1 MAHEVVDSL
10 HWLQMQETQRNQ
22 RRYHIDE
29 VGEIFDLA
37 ARLDELAAPNGLSHD
52 ELLRVADEVGIS
64 RAAVERAIAEERA
77 ERRRMSKQTRRAVR
91 RRMRFIRHATIYAV
105 VVTSLLLID
114 ALSGG
119 GWWFYYVAAMWGAVL
134 ALQGMRFFT
143 RKSGPV
149 EEALMRREPTYES

>member
-1 MAHEVVDSL
+1 
-10 HWLQMQETQRNQ
+10 MQETQRSQ

-77 ERRRMSKQTRRAVR
+77 ERRRMSKQARRAVR
-91 RRMRFIRHATIYAV
+91 RRMRFIRHATLSAV
-105 VVTSLLLID
+105 VVTRLLLID
-114 ALSGG
+114 AVSGG
-119 GWWFYYVAAMWGAVL
+119 GWWFYYVAAIWGAVL
-134 ALQGMRFFT
+134 ALQGMKFLT
-143 RKSGPV
+143 RRSGPI
-149 EEALMRREPTYES
+149 EQALMERSLSYEA